1 MTTYDFVIELFI
13 RVDDAMKNMPKH
25 SQAKLYPSELV
36 TLGLLYA
43 IKGVGERAFFRW
55 ADRDLR
61 PLFPGLPERT
71 RFFRLLATHQDWT
84 ERFLAEPTVLGIIDS
99 YGIELLHPVREREK
113 TRSPRIATKGKSNYR
128 WIMGAKYGFLLNQ
141 LGLIVHWDTANESDH
156 DTVFQPIV
164 ARYEAQS
171 LILAD
176 KGFHAKSGDPS
187 NLKICKR
194 GSWND
199 RMLIETVLSML
210 TTVCHLKKVAHR
222 TWVHL
227 QTRLAFVSAAFNILV
242 QWRGMKLDQDQ
253 MIRLS
258 IAEFSL

>member
-1 MTTYDFVIELFI
+1 MTNYDFVIELFI

-113 TRSPRIATKGKSNYR
+113 TLVREREKTLVREREKTLAPRIATKGKSNYR

-141 LGLIVHWDTANESDH
+141 LGLIVDWASSWIGTRPRKAI
-156 DTVFQPIV
+156 TI
-164 ARYEAQS
+164 
-171 LILAD
+171 
-176 KGFHAKSGDPS
+176 PS
-187 NLKICKR
+187 SNP
-194 GSWND
+194 
-199 RMLIETVLSML
+199 
-210 TTVCHLKKVAHR
+210 
-222 TWVHL
+222 
-227 QTRLAFVSAAFNILV
+227 
-242 QWRGMKLDQDQ
+242 
-253 MIRLS
+253 
-258 IAEFSL
+258 